1 MKTKLE
7 QWLGGIA
14 SVLSSAAATI
24 VCPACI
30 PVVGALL
37 SSAGLGFALS
47 TDFMRRLLIALL
59 AISLGSLAWA
69 ARRHRRWWVLALGA
83 VGAVGI
89 YLGRHVWFS
98 APLMWTGAATLIGA
112 SLLNFRVKRTCCG
125 CAQAESKS

>member
-1 MKTKLE
+1 M
-7 QWLGGIA
+7 
-14 SVLSSAAATI
+14 LSSAAATI

-47 TDFMRRLLIALL
+47 TDFMRGLLIALL

-83 VGAVGI
+83 VGAGGI